1 MTLITWFSL
10 VAICSLGAMSPGPSL
25 ALVLKQVA
33 NNGRTHALVAS
44 WCHAIGIG
52 FWAFACIFGLALVVA
67 ESALVFQLITWA
79 GAAYLL
85 YIGIK
90 ALRVTST
97 AVGSETLVSRK
108 PISIYQ
114 AGIEGAMISIL
125 NPKTAIFFI
134 AIFSQFI
141 SAEASIL
148 DQMIMIA
155 TVVIIDG
162 GWYSLVTLTLAKG
175 PILAWLK
182 AKNQLVNRISGTIF
196 ILLAIRVV
204 TF

>member
-1 MTLITWFSL
+1 MTFIAWLSL
-10 VAICSLGAMSPGPSL
+10 VAICCLGAMSPGPSL
-25 ALVLKQVA
+25 ALVLKQTA
-33 NNGRTHALVAS
+33 NNGRMHGLVAS

-67 ESALVFQLITWA
+67 ESKIIFQAITWA
-79 GAAYLL
+79 GAAYLV
-85 YIGIK
+85 YIGVQ
-90 ALRVTST
+90 AMRAT
-97 AVGSETLVSRK
+97 AAQAQATDLNAK
-108 PISIYQ
+108 PISVMQ

-141 SAEASIL
+141 SEAASLL
-148 DQMIMIA
+148 DQFIMIA

-162 GWYSLVTLTLAKG
+162 GWYSLVTMMLAKG
-175 PILAWLK
+175 PVLKWLK
-182 AKNQLVNRISGTIF
+182 EKNQWVNRISGTIF
-196 ILLAIRVV
+196 ILLALRVV

>member
-1 MTLITWFSL
+1 MTLIAWFSL
-10 VAICSLGAMSPGPSL
+10 VAICCLGAMSPGPSL
-25 ALVLKQVA
+25 ALVLKQTA
-33 NNGRTHALVAS
+33 NNGRMHGLMAS

-52 FWAFACIFGLALVVA
+52 FWAFACIFGLAIIVA
-67 ESALVFQLITWA
+67 ESKILFQVITWV
-79 GAAYLL
+79 GAAYLAYL
-85 YIGIK
+85 GVMAIRATK
-90 ALRVTST
+90 A
-97 AVGSETLVSRK
+97 EDEKTLLKAK
-108 PISIYQ
+108 PISVLQ

-141 SAEASIL
+141 SADASIL
-148 DQMIMIA
+148 DQAIMII

-162 GWYSLVTLTLAKG
+162 GWYSLVTLMLAKG
-175 PILAWLK
+175 PVLKWLK
-182 AKNQLVNRISGTIF
+182 EKNKWVNRISGTIF